1 MDENRIKIEYIQA
14 SYLLCVLGPDFF
26 TTEGTEDFAIG
37 ADGNWTVLNVE
48 RLDSLYFYL
57 MLKNRSNR
65 LI

>member
-37 ADGNWTVLNVE
+37 ADGN
-48 RLDSLYFYL
+48 
-57 MLKNRSNR
+57 
-65 LI
+65 